1 MKKNTKKLNVLVVF
15 WSKKKQ
21 RYYFQKLSTLPE
33 NLDQPHLQEIAK
45 KYDETTEA
53 ISMYDTDIM
62 GSLPL
67 EIQRATG
74 KKKYTEL
81 SISHWQMLWG
91 HMRTSII
98 AEQKQVAQ
106 TMKGGQ

>member
-1 MKKNTKKLNVLVVF
+1 MKKNTKKMNVLVVF

-21 RYYFQKLSTLPE
+21 RYYFQKLTALLEDLNP
-33 NLDQPHLQEIAK
+33 QHLQEIAK
-45 KYDETTEA
+45 KYDETTETV
-53 ISMYDTDIM
+53 SMYDMDIM

-91 HMRTSII
+91 HMRTSMMIERQQI
-98 AEQKQVAQ
+98 AQA
-106 TMKGGQ
+106 MKGDQ

>member
-1 MKKNTKKLNVLVVF
+1 
-15 WSKKKQ
+15 
-21 RYYFQKLSTLPE
+21 
-33 NLDQPHLQEIAK
+33 LQEIAK

-53 ISMYDTDIM
+53 ISMYDIGIM

-67 EIQRATG
+67 ELQRATG

-91 HMRTSII
+91 HMRTSMMIERQQI
-98 AEQKQVAQ
+98 AQAMEGDQ
-106 TMKGGQ
+106 

>member
-1 MKKNTKKLNVLVVF
+1 
-15 WSKKKQ
+15 
-21 RYYFQKLSTLPE
+21 
-33 NLDQPHLQEIAK
+33 LQEIAK

-91 HMRTSII
+91 HMRTSMI